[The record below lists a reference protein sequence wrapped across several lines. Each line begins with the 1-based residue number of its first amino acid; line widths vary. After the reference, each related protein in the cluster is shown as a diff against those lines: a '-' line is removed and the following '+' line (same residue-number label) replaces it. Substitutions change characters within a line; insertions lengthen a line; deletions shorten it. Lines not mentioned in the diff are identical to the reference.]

1 MCIYMYK
8 MCVYTTL
15 SLTKSPPAYTP
26 THTHTHTVITDVEVG
41 KGWGAPRWG
50 SDTEGS

>member
-15 SLTKSPPAYTP
+15 SLTKCPPAYTP
-26 THTHTHTVITDVEVG
+26 THTHTHTPSSQMWKWGKDGGTKVG
-41 KGWGAPRWG
+41 FRHRG
-50 SDTEGS
+50 